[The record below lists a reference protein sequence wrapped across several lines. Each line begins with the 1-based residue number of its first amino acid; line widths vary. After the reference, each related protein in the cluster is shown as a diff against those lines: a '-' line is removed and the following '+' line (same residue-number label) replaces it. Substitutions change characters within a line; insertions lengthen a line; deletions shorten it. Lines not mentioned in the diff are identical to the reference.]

1 MVRVLDAALLAL
13 AGAILLLGGST
24 APLVAAPEMVSAV
37 ISPHNTRI
45 GFVINGIG
53 WPQTRG
59 SFQAFTGHLEVDFA
73 NPARS
78 HVDVTIKAA
87 SVDAG
92 GSSIT
97 DYIKSSSMLDVV
109 KHPIMSFRSTAVRR
123 TGPATVALSG
133 QMSFFGAIRPATFIV
148 RILSKPGHR
157 PLAFVATGA
166 IQRSAFGFNSGQP
179 IISDTAQI
187 NISSKGPGL

>member
-1 MVRVLDAALLAL
+1 MVRVIRAALLKL
-13 AGAILLLGGST
+13 AGAVVLLGLST
-24 APLVAAPEMVSAV
+24 VPLVASPEVVSAV
-37 ISPHNTRI
+37 ISPNNTRI

-59 SFQAFTGHLEVDFA
+59 SFRAFSGHLKVDFA
-73 NPARS
+73 NPGKS
-78 HVDVTIKAA
+78 FVDVTIKAA

-92 GSSIT
+92 GNSIT
-97 DYIKSSSMLDVV
+97 DYIKSSSMLDVDQ
-109 KHPIMSFRSTAVRR
+109 HPIMSFRSTAVRR
-123 TGPATVALSG
+123 TGPSTVALSG
-133 QMSFFGAIRPATFIV
+133 QMSFFGATRPATFTV

-187 NISSKGPGL
+187 SISSKGRGL